1 MPSLLKDRK
10 SRPTPD
16 AMTLAEHL
24 AELRRRLIICVV
36 AFTVFALVAAIF
48 YNAMI
53 DALRQPYCDAIH
65 DPHCSFLVTGPLD
78 PLQLRVELAAFG
90 GLVLASPIVLWEF
103 WRFVTPGLQPKERRY
118 AIPFVGALCVFFLLG
133 CATAFVIFP
142 HAISWL
148 IGIGGVHLTV
158 HLSPNSYLTLILWLM
173 VLFGLAFEFPVL
185 LVALELAGVVTPA
198 QLLRAWRWAVLGIV
212 VGAGVFTPSSD
223 PFSMLALAVPLV
235 AFYFGAIGVGK
246 LLGR

>member
-1 MPSLLKDRK
+1 VPSLLKDRK
-10 SRPTPD
+10 ARPSPD

-24 AELRRRLIICVV
+24 AELRRRLVICVV
-36 AFTVFALVAAIF
+36 AFTLLALFSAIF
-48 YNAMI
+48 YNWMV
-53 DALRQPYCDAIH
+53 DVLRNPYCAATH

-90 GLVLASPIVLWEF
+90 GLVLASPVVLWEL
-103 WRFVTPGLQPKERRY
+103 WRFITPGLRPKEKHY
-118 AIPFVGALCVFFLLG
+118 AIPFVASLCVFFLLG

-148 IGIGGVHLTV
+148 VAIGGTHLTV
-158 HLSPNSYLTLILWLM
+158 HLNPTSYLTLILWLM
-173 VLFGLAFEFPVL
+173 LLFGLAFEFPVL
-185 LVALELAGVVTPA
+185 LVALQLVGVVSPG
-198 QLLRAWRWAVLGIV
+198 QLLRAWRWSVLGIV

-223 PFSMLALAVPLV
+223 PFSMLALAVPLI